1 MNKEQL
7 FEFHIRNNW
16 FKISRYYNQVG
27 SQHDM
32 SFSWG
37 FILLNIEKEGTPSTS
52 LGPKMGMEPTSLSR
66 TLKNMEESGLIC
78 RKTDKIDKRKALVFL
93 TKEGVEKRKMARDI
107 VLTFNEKLYQKLPKT
122 KVKAFFDVMTTLD
135 SILTDVLEENRT
147 FDKNGEKESVKLVTT
162 KTK

>member
-16 FKISRYYNQVG
+16 FKISRYYNQVAA
-27 SQHDM
+27 QYDM

-66 TLKNMEESGLIC
+66 TLKNMEAAGLIIRQSDKKDR
-78 RKTDKIDKRKALVFL
+78 RKSLVFL
-93 TKEGVEKRKMARDI
+93 TEKGVEQRKMAREV
-107 VLTFNEKLYQKLPKT
+107 VLGFNEKVYEQLPKT
-122 KVKAFFDVMTTLD
+122 KIKAFFEVMEQLD
-135 SILTDVLEENRT
+135 DILSVMLEDNRNSEKT
-147 FDKNGEKESVKLVTT
+147 EKELVKINE
-162 KTK
+162 

>member
-16 FKISRYYNQVG
+16 FKISRYYNQVA
-27 SQHDM
+27 SEYNM

-66 TLKNMEESGLIC
+66 TLKNMEAAGIIT
-78 RKTDKIDKRKALVFL
+78 RQQDKVDKRKSLVFL
-93 TKEGVEKRKMARDI
+93 TAEGVERRKMARDV
-107 VLTFNEKLYQKLPKT
+107 VLGFNQRVYEQIPKS
-122 KVKAFFDVMTTLD
+122 KVKAFFEVMQQLD
-135 SILTDVLEENRT
+135 DILSLMLDENR
-147 FDKNGEKESVKLVTT
+147 NPEKEEKKLENINQ
-162 KTK
+162 

>member
-16 FKISRYYNQVG
+16 FKISRYYNQVA
-27 SQHDM
+27 SEYNM

-66 TLKNMEESGLIC
+66 TLKNMEAAGIIT
-78 RKTDKIDKRKALVFL
+78 RQQDKVDKRKSLVFL
-93 TKEGVEKRKMARDI
+93 TPEGVERRKMARDV
-107 VLTFNEKLYQKLPKT
+107 VLGFNQRVYEQISKS
-122 KVKAFFDVMTTLD
+122 KVKAFFEVMQQLD
-135 SILTDVLEENRT
+135 DILSLMLDENR
-147 FDKNGEKESVKLVTT
+147 NPEKEEKKLENINQ
-162 KTK
+162 